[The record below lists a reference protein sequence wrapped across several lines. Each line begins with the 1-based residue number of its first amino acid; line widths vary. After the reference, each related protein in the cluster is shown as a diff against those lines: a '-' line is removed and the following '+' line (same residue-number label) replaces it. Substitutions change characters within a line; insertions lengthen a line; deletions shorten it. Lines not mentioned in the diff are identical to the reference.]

1 LVSERSTKGP
11 GPFVTARLH
20 AYGAVVA
27 VLLLAGLALG
37 RPELVALAAPFAL
50 AGLLGL
56 RGAAPTV
63 TARMTLD
70 RDRVLVGE
78 TVTVSVELEADRVVE
93 ELDLRVALPRALVAV
108 ERGTVIALRGPR
120 TVEIP
125 VRVAKWG
132 AHEIPGVALR
142 ARTRFGLVEHRSS
155 VDAELLLRAYPRPE
169 AMRSLLA
176 PRRTQALTG
185 SRVARARA
193 EGIEFADLR
202 PWVPGDRVRSVNW
215 RATARRDEVFV
226 NDQHPE
232 RNTDVILFLDTF
244 ADLGESGS
252 SLDHA
257 LEAAASL
264 ARLHLAR
271 RDRVGLIGFGG
282 VLSWLQ
288 PGLGVRQLHQIAD
301 ALIESEVVFSY
312 AWRDLRSLPPRLLP
326 AGALVIALTPLL
338 DPRTRAVL
346 LDLRSRGF
354 DVAVVELD
362 VDPLLPAPRGELA
375 TLTRRLWR
383 LEREAA
389 RAAYPRAG
397 VVVAT
402 WTPGRPFEGVLAELQ
417 GARRRPAAF
426 APALGVPGAV
436 A

>member
-1 LVSERSTKGP
+1 LRP
-11 GPFVTARLH
+11 TARLH
-20 AYGAVVA
+20 SYAVVVA
-27 VLLLAGLALG
+27 ALLLGGLALG
-37 RPELVALAAPFAL
+37 RPELVGLAAPFAL

-56 RGAAPTV
+56 PGRAPAV
-63 TARMTLD
+63 TARMSLD
-70 RDRVLVGE
+70 RDRVLVGD
-78 TVTVSVELEADRVVE
+78 TVTVRVDLEADRRVE
-93 ELDLRVALPRALVAV
+93 ELDVRLVLPRALVAV
-108 ERGTVIALRGPR
+108 EGGAVITLREPR
-120 TVEIP
+120 SVEVP
-125 VRVAKWG
+125 VRVCKWG
-132 AHEIPGVALR
+132 AHQVPGLALR
-142 ARTRFGLVEHRSS
+142 ARDRFGLVEHRSS
-155 VDAELLLRAYPRPE
+155 VDADLVLRAYPRPE
-169 AMRSLLA
+169 EMRSLLA

-185 SRVARARA
+185 SRVARVRA

-202 PWVPGDRVRSVNW
+202 PWVPGDRVRNVNW
-215 RATARRDEVFV
+215 RASARRDEVFV

-257 LEAAASL
+257 LGAAASL

-301 ALIESEVVFSY
+301 SLIESEVVFSY

-354 DVAVVELD
+354 DVAVIELD
-362 VDPLLPAPRGELA
+362 VEPLLPRPRGELA
-375 TLTRRLWR
+375 TLTRRLWV

-417 GARRRPAAF
+417 AARRRPAAGVA
-426 APALGVPGAV
+426 APAGAV